1 MDDGKFKIDLYL
13 IIIYPQDEVFGD
25 NVISTDGISS
35 PPTVSVDPASRPKS
49 NGERHEMEKREENMK
64 QPQPAQQPGM
74 APQQQQQQPVAEAS
88 AGVLAQAAE
97 TLQKQQA
104 AAAAAAAQAQYQMDQ
119 KKGPAAVAPSA
130 GMPQGDKSVEENGSG
145 VVADQATRK
154 PMPGQV
160 KAHQPLHK
168 DNSGE

>member
-1 MDDGKFKIDLYL
+1 M
-13 IIIYPQDEVFGD
+13 
-25 NVISTDGISS
+25 ISTDGISS

-104 AAAAAAAQAQYQMDQ
+104 AAAAAAAAAQAQYQMDQ

>member
-1 MDDGKFKIDLYL
+1 MTDADEFNSNFGKIFARSHADVALFCSRL
-13 IIIYPQDEVFGD
+13 
-25 NVISTDGISS
+25 ISS
-35 PPTVSVDPASRPKS
+35 IVLLSSSLHSLHSFSGFLSGLMDPRL
-49 NGERHEMEKREENMK
+49 HHHHF
-64 QPQPAQQPGM
+64 
-74 APQQQQQQPVAEAS
+74 
-88 AGVLAQAAE
+88 AAA
-97 TLQKQQA
+97 A